1 MAVGMA
7 KRISRRRKDRSVSDV
22 GKEVTYPWAW
32 PVLVGM
38 AAFGVYLNALGNGL
52 VYDDQFLIVRS
63 WLVERLDFRSVF
75 TTHYWAGYP
84 GNETGHYRP
93 LTVLTFLLDAMGGI
107 RPFRYHLTNVLLHV
121 CCSLLAWGLC
131 RRAGLSRFAAGV
143 AGLLFA
149 VHPIHSEVA
158 AGVTFGRSDLLAG
171 AFLLAGMTAYMHP
184 SRSRGTYALALVAF
198 FCGLISKE
206 SALALMGLIIVYDL
220 ASGIEVAEGNTIQ
233 NGERRRKRG
242 EGPPETALS
251 WSAGRSV
258 WAEVLRRVAG
268 VTRTRWPWWLGFAGV
283 FGVCLVVRNTAAGLG
298 FSPGGMTELVNPL
311 YGASLEVRVLTA
323 GKIFW
328 HYVSLLAFPS
338 RLSVD
343 YSYNAIPVSL
353 SLLEPGVIAGVALG
367 LGGLCLWIRSLA
379 RWPRLFFCGALFWAP
394 YAGVSQTVLLL
405 NSMVQERFL
414 YIPVLGVFALAG
426 IGVDRLFRRY
436 GVSVVIA
443 IALVV
448 AAYAGR
454 TVVRNGD
461 WKDDFSLF
469 SSASRAYPTSAKMH
483 HAVGQVLAERGL
495 MDRAILAFRRALS
508 IREEAMTYNNLGNA
522 YGVKGAFAQATEAYR
537 KAVGLD
543 PKFAEAW
550 MNLGVTAM
558 RAGEPAMAA
567 EGFRQAAVLLPGD
580 GETQFNLGVA
590 LEETGRPEEAAQAY
604 RRSAS
609 LGESRAYFNLGQ
621 VLESQGRPGDAAAA
635 YEAFLKQ
642 WRGDVEVSAEARRR
656 IRALQGK

>member
-1 MAVGMA
+1 M
-7 KRISRRRKDRSVSDV
+7 DRSVPAVSK
-22 GKEVTYPWAW
+22 GVTYPWAW

-38 AAFGVYLNALGNGL
+38 AAFGVYVNALGNGL

-93 LTVLTFLLDAMGGI
+93 LTVLTFLLDALGGI

-131 RRAGLSRFAAGV
+131 RRAGLSRFAAGI

-184 SRSRGTYALALVAF
+184 SRSWGTYALALVAF

-206 SALALMGLIIVYDL
+206 SALALMGLIVVYDL
-220 ASGIEVAEGNTIQ
+220 AAGMGVAEVNTFR
-233 NGERRRKRG
+233 NGERGMRRV
-242 EGPPETALS
+242 EGAPETALL
-251 WSAGRSV
+251 WSAGRPG
-258 WAEVLRRVAG
+258 WAETLRRVSG
-268 VTRTRWPWWLGFAGV
+268 VVRTRWPWWLGFAGI
-283 FGVCLVVRNTAAGLG
+283 FGICLVIRNTAAGLG

-323 GKIFW
+323 AKIVW
-328 HYVSLLAFPS
+328 HYVSLLVFPW

-353 SLLEPGVIAGVALG
+353 SVLESGVIAGVVAG

-379 RWPRLFFCGALFWAP
+379 RCPRLFFFGALFWVP

-426 IGVDRLFRRY
+426 VGIDRLFRRY
-436 GVSVVIA
+436 GFSVVIA
-443 IALVV
+443 VALVV
-448 AAYAGR
+448 VAYAGR

-483 HAVGQVLAERGL
+483 HAVGQVLAERGM
-495 MDRAILAFRRALS
+495 MDRAILAFCRALS

-522 YGVKGAFAQATEAYR
+522 YGVKGGFEQAAEAYR

-543 PKFAEAW
+543 PQYAEAW

-567 EGFRQAAVLLPGD
+567 EGFRQAAVLLPND
-580 GETQFNLGVA
+580 EETHFNLGVA
-590 LEETGRPEEAAQAY
+590 LEKIGRPEEAAQAY

-609 LGESRAYFNLGQ
+609 LGDARAYFNLGR
-621 VLESQGRPGDAAAA
+621 VLESQGRPGDAVAA
-635 YEAFLKQ
+635 YRAFLKR
-642 WRGDVEVSAEARRR
+642 WRGDLQVSAEARRR
-656 IRALQGK
+656 IRSLQGK

>member
-1 MAVGMA
+1 MSAA
-7 KRISRRRKDRSVSDV
+7 SN
-22 GKEVTYPWAW
+22 EVTYPWAW

-38 AAFGVYLNALGNGL
+38 AAFGVYVNALGNGL

-63 WLVERLDFRSVF
+63 WLVERMDIGSVF

-93 LTVLTFLLDAMGGI
+93 LTVLTFLLDALGGI

-131 RRAGLSRFAAGV
+131 RRAGLSRFAAGI

-158 AGVTFGRSDLLAG
+158 AGVTFGRSDLVAG

-184 SRSRGTYALALVAF
+184 SRSRRAYALALVAF
-198 FCGLISKE
+198 FCGLIGKE
-206 SALALMGLIIVYDL
+206 SALALIGLIVVYDL
-220 ASGIEVAEGNTIQ
+220 AAGMGVAEVNTFR
-233 NGERRRKRG
+233 NGERRRRRV
-242 EGPPETALS
+242 EGAPETALS
-251 WSAGRSV
+251 WSAGRPG
-258 WAEVLRRVAG
+258 WAETLRRVSG
-268 VTRTRWPWWLGFAGV
+268 VVRTRWPWWLGFAGM
-283 FGVCLVVRNTAAGLG
+283 FGVYLVVRNTAAGLG

-323 GKIFW
+323 AKIVW
-328 HYVSLLAFPS
+328 HYVSLLVFPW

-343 YSYNAIPVSL
+343 YSYNAIPVS
-353 SLLEPGVIAGVALG
+353 SSFLESGVIAGVVVG
-367 LGGLCLWIRSLA
+367 LGGLCLWIRSLVS
-379 RWPRLFFCGALFWAP
+379 WPRLFFCGALFWVP

-426 IGVDRLFRRY
+426 VGVDRLFRRY
-436 GVSVVIA
+436 GFNVVIA
-443 IALVV
+443 VALVV
-448 AAYAGR
+448 VAYAGR

-461 WKDDFSLF
+461 WKDDLSLF
-469 SSASRAYPTSAKMH
+469 SSAVRAYPESAKMNQ
-483 HAVGQVLAERGL
+483 AVGQVFAERGL
-495 MDRAILAFRRALS
+495 MDRAVLAFRRALS

-522 YGVKGAFAQATEAYR
+522 YGVKGALVQAADAYR
-537 KAVGLD
+537 KAVALD
-543 PKFAEAW
+543 PKYAEAW

-567 EGFRQAAVLLPGD
+567 EGFRQAAVLLPED
-580 GETQFNLGVA
+580 EESHFNLGVA
-590 LEETGRPEEAAQAY
+590 LEKTGRPEEATQAY

-609 LGESRAYFNLGQ
+609 LGDARAHFNLGQ
-621 VLESQGRPGDAAAA
+621 VLESQGRPGDAVAA
-635 YEAFLKQ
+635 YRAFLKR
-642 WRGDVEVSAEARRR
+642 WRGDLQFSAEARRR
-656 IRALQGK
+656 IRSLQGN

>member
-1 MAVGMA
+1 MSAVS
-7 KRISRRRKDRSVSDV
+7 I
-22 GKEVTYPWAW
+22 EVTYPWAW

-38 AAFGVYLNALGNGL
+38 AAFGVYVNALGNGL

-93 LTVLTFLLDAMGGI
+93 LTVLTFLLDALGGI
-107 RPFRYHLTNVLLHV
+107 RPFRFHLTNVILHV

-131 RRAGLSRFAAGV
+131 RRAGLSRFAAGF
-143 AGLLFA
+143 AGLIFA

-171 AFLLAGMTAYMHP
+171 SMVLAGMLFYMQS
-184 SRSRGTYALALVAF
+184 SRSWASYLLALVAF
-198 FCGLISKE
+198 FCGLICKE
-206 SALALMGLIIVYDL
+206 SALALMGLVVVYDL
-220 ASGIEVAEGNTIQ
+220 AAGMGVAVEKACQNKEG
-233 NGERRRKRG
+233 RRRRR
-242 EGPPETALS
+242 EGALETRLS
-251 WSAGRSV
+251 WSADEPGWAGV
-258 WAEVLRRVAG
+258 WRRILFVLRA
-268 VTRTRWPWWLGFAGV
+268 RWAWWLGFAGV
-283 FGVCLVVRNTAAGLG
+283 FVICLVVRNVSAGLG

-311 YGASLEVRVLTA
+311 YGASLETRVLTA
-323 GKIFW
+323 GRIFW
-328 HYVSLLAFPS
+328 HYVSLLVFPW

-343 YSYNAIPVSL
+343 YSYNAIPIAVSPM
-353 SLLEPGVIAGVALG
+353 EPGVIAGVTLG
-367 LGGLCLWIRSLA
+367 LGGLWLWIRSLA
-379 RWPRLFFCGALFWAP
+379 RWPRLFFLGALFWVP

-414 YIPVLGVFALAG
+414 YIPALGVFALAG
-426 IGVDRLFRRY
+426 IGAARLYRKF
-436 GVSVVIA
+436 GFSVVIA

-448 AAYAGR
+448 AGYATR
-454 TVVRNGD
+454 TMVRNGD

-469 SSASRAYPTSAKMH
+469 SSASRVYPTSAKMH

-522 YGVKGAFAQATEAYR
+522 YGVKGDFEQAVEAYR

-543 PKFAEAW
+543 PTFAEAW

-567 EGFRQAAVLLPGD
+567 EGFRRAAVLLPD
-580 GETQFNLGVA
+580 DEETHFNLGVA
-590 LEETGRPEEAAQAY
+590 LEKTGRPEEAAQAY

-609 LGESRAYFNLGQ
+609 LGDARAYLNLGQ
-621 VLESQGRPGDAAAA
+621 LQESQGRPSDAVAA
-635 YEAFLKQ
+635 YVAFLKQ
-642 WRGDVEVSAEARRR
+642 WRGDPQVSAEARRR
-656 IRALQGK
+656 IRLLSE

>member
-1 MAVGMA
+1 MA
-7 KRISRRRKDRSVSDV
+7 KRTPRRRKDRSVSAV
-22 GKEVTYPWAW
+22 SKEVTYPWAW

-63 WLVERLDFRSVF
+63 WLVERLDVGSVF

-93 LTVLTFLLDAMGGI
+93 VTVLTFLLDALGGV
-107 RPFRYHLTNVLLHV
+107 RPFRFHLTNVLLHV

-131 RRAGLSRFAAGV
+131 RRAGLSRFAAGF
-143 AGLLFA
+143 AGLLFG

-171 AFLLAGMTAYMHP
+171 AFILAGMTAYMHP
-184 SRSRGTYALALVAF
+184 SRSRRSYALALVAF
-198 FCGLISKE
+198 FCGLVSKE
-206 SALALMGLIIVYDL
+206 SALALMGLVVVYDL
-220 ASGIEVAEGNTIQ
+220 AAGMGVGGGKTFQS
-233 NGERRRKRG
+233 GERGRKRG
-242 EGPPETALS
+242 DGSPETALL
-251 WSAGRSV
+251 WSAGRHG
-258 WAEVLRRVAG
+258 WAEALRRVSG
-268 VTRTRWPWWLGFAGV
+268 VVRTRWPWWLGFAGI
-283 FGVCLVVRNTAAGLG
+283 FGICLVVRNVAAGLG

-311 YGASLEVRVLTA
+311 YGASLEIRILTA
-323 GKIFW
+323 GKILC
-328 HYVSLLAFPS
+328 HYVYLLVFPW

-343 YSYNAIPVSL
+343 YSYNAIPLSL
-353 SLLEPGVIAGVALG
+353 SFLESGVIAGVVVG

-379 RWPRLFFCGALFWAP
+379 RWPRLFFLGALFWVP

-426 IGVDRLFRRY
+426 IGAERLYRQF
-436 GVSVVIA
+436 GFSVVIA

-448 AAYAGR
+448 AGYATR
-454 TVVRNGD
+454 TMVRNGD

-483 HAVGQVLAERGL
+483 HAVGQVLAERGM

-522 YGVKGAFAQATEAYR
+522 YGVKGDFEQAVVAYR
-537 KAVGLD
+537 KAVSLD

-567 EGFRQAAVLLPGD
+567 EGFRQAAVLLPED
-580 GETQFNLGVA
+580 EETHFNLGVA
-590 LEETGRPEEAAQAY
+590 LEKTGRPEEAAQAY

-609 LGESRAYFNLGQ
+609 LGDARAYFNLGE
-621 VLESQGRPGDAAAA
+621 VLESQGRPGDAVAA
-635 YEAFLKQ
+635 YRAFLKR
-642 WRGDVEVSAEARRR
+642 WRGDSQVSAESRRR

>member
-1 MAVGMA
+1 M
-7 KRISRRRKDRSVSDV
+7 DRSVPAVSK
-22 GKEVTYPWAW
+22 GVTYPWAW

-38 AAFGVYLNALGNGL
+38 AAFGVYVNALGNGL

-93 LTVLTFLLDAMGGI
+93 LTVLTFLLDALGGI

-131 RRAGLSRFAAGV
+131 RRAGLSRFAAGL
-143 AGLLFA
+143 AGLFFA

-171 AFLLAGMTAYMHP
+171 AFLLAGMMSYMHP
-184 SRSRGTYALALVAF
+184 SRSRGRYALALVVF

-206 SALALMGLIIVYDL
+206 SALALMGLVVVYDL
-220 ASGIEVAEGNTIQ
+220 AAGMGVGEEKAYQ
-233 NGERRRKRG
+233 NKDGRRRRR
-242 EGPPETALS
+242 EGALETRLS
-251 WSAGRSV
+251 WSAGRPG
-258 WAEVLRRVAG
+258 WAETLRRLAG
-268 VTRTRWPWWLGFAGV
+268 VVRTRWPWWLGFVGV

-298 FSPGGMTELVNPL
+298 FSPAGMTELVNPL
-311 YGASLEVRVLTA
+311 YGASLETRILTA

-328 HYVSLLAFPS
+328 HYVSLLVFPW

-343 YSYNAIPVSL
+343 YSYNAIPASV
-353 SLLEPGVIAGVALG
+353 SLLEPGVIAGVVLG

-379 RWPRLFFCGALFWAP
+379 RWPRLFFCGALFWVP

-426 IGVDRLFRRY
+426 MGVERLFRKY
-436 GVSVVIA
+436 GLSVVFA
-443 IALVV
+443 VGLVV
-448 AAYAGR
+448 SGYAAR

-461 WKDDFSLF
+461 WRDDFSLF
-469 SSASRAYPTSAKMH
+469 SSAVRAYPESAKMH
-483 HAVGQVLAERGL
+483 QAVGQVFAERG
-495 MDRAILAFRRALS
+495 MTDRAILAFRRALS

-522 YGVKGAFAQATEAYR
+522 YGVKGGFEQAAEAYR

-543 PKFAEAW
+543 PQYAEAW

-558 RAGEPAMAA
+558 RAGDPAMAA
-567 EGFRQAAVLLPGD
+567 EGFRQAAVLLPED
-580 GETQFNLGVA
+580 GETHFNLGVA
-590 LEETGRPEEAAQAY
+590 LEKTGRTEEAAQAY

-609 LGESRAYFNLGQ
+609 LGDTRAYFNLGQ
-621 VLESQGRPGDAAAA
+621 VLESQARTGDAVAA
-635 YEAFLKQ
+635 YVAFLKQ
-642 WRGDVEVSAEARRR
+642 WRGDPQVSAEARRR
-656 IRALQGK
+656 IRLLSE